1 MKYQQIPALIA
12 LILVAGITS
21 VQSQSL
27 LSRNVPHLAVN
38 NQRLDNVLEIL
49 SNNGDFYFSYSS
61 SIVKKDSL
69 VSFNVSNKTVR
80 DILTILFN
88 NTYEFRESGS
98 YIIIRKAPIRLIMV
112 TSKAVTEEKLYAVSG
127 YVYDEQSGT
136 AINEASI
143 YEKKLLASTLTNEKG
158 FFKLKLKSSKAS
170 SAELTISKEFYSDT
184 TVLIEPRHNQELS
197 ITLMPLENTA
207 ENVTISPQ
215 DLLLPDSLKPRFEED
230 ILHQLPVVR
239 KDTVI
244 VERTGVGRFLLSTK
258 QKVQSLNLKNFFTE
272 RPFQVSVV
280 PGVGTHGRIGA
291 QVVNNFSLNM
301 FGGYTAGTNGLEIGG
316 LFNIDKK
323 DVQYVQAAGLF
334 NAVGGQVRGVQVAG
348 INNTVLDSVKGVQA
362 SGIGNLVKGRMTGLQ
377 IGGIYNHVTD
387 SVKGMQAA
395 GIGNFARRKVS
406 GVQVAG
412 IMNFSNKS
420 TDGVQISGVI
430 NYSKK
435 LRGVQI
441 GLINI
446 ADTSSGYS
454 IGLINI
460 ILKGYHKLSISSNDV
475 LAINAAFKTGNSKL
489 YSILLAGLS
498 SGINSKIYSFG
509 YGLGSE
515 IPLTKQKNFSLN
527 PELTIQHLYLGSWE
541 YTNLLNRFS
550 LNLNFRINKYI
561 SLFAGPAYSVLLA
574 DQDRPFND
582 FRSPLEL
589 PGSHLNNIGRNVSGW
604 LGWNA
609 GINFF

>member
-1 MKYQQIPALIA
+1 
-12 LILVAGITS
+12 
-21 VQSQSL
+21 
-27 LSRNVPHLAVN
+27 
-38 NQRLDNVLEIL
+38 
-49 SNNGDFYFSYSS
+49 
-61 SIVKKDSL
+61 
-69 VSFNVSNKTVR
+69 
-80 DILTILFN
+80 
-88 NTYEFRESGS
+88 
-98 YIIIRKAPIRLIMV
+98 
-112 TSKAVTEEKLYAVSG
+112 
-127 YVYDEQSGT
+127 
-136 AINEASI
+136 
-143 YEKKLLASTLTNEKG
+143 
-158 FFKLKLKSSKAS
+158 
-170 SAELTISKEFYSDT
+170 LTISKEFYSDT

-207 ENVTISPQ
+207 ENITISPQ
-215 DLLLPDSLKPRFEED
+215 DLLLPDSLKPRFADD
-230 ILHQLPVVR
+230 ILHRLPVVR
-239 KDTVI
+239 KDTTV

-362 SGIGNLVKGRMTGLQ
+362 SGIGNLVKGKMTGLQ

-387 SVKGMQAA
+387 SVKGVQAA

-406 GVQVAG
+406 GMQISG

-430 NYSKK
+430 NYSKR

-460 ILKGYHKLSISSNDV
+460 VLKGYHKLSISTNEIMEV
-475 LAINAAFKTGNSKL
+475 NAAFKTGNSKL
-489 YSILLAGLS
+489 YSILLAGLNT
-498 SGINSKIYSFG
+498 GTTTKIYSVG

-515 IPLTKQKNFSLN
+515 LPLNKKKKFTIN
-527 PELTIQHLYLGSWE
+527 PELTSQNLYLGSWD
-541 YTNLLNRFS
+541 YTNILNRIS
-550 LNLNFRINKYI
+550 VNLNFKLNKYVSI
-561 SLFAGPAYSVLLA
+561 FAGPSYAVLIS
-574 DQDRPFND
+574 DQEKVFPGFQ
-582 FRSPLEL
+582 SPLL
-589 PGSHLNNIGRNVSGW
+589 LNGDRLNNIGRNVSGW
-604 LGWNA
+604 IGWTA

>member
-1 MKYQQIPALIA
+1 MKYFRFIA
-12 LILVAGITS
+12 LAGFVLFGGVIGINA
-21 VQSQSL
+21 QGL
-27 LSRNVPHLAVN
+27 LSRNVSQLNVN
-38 NQRLDNVLEIL
+38 AQRLDNVLEIL
-49 SNNGDFYFSYSS
+49 SNKGDFYFSYSS
-61 SIVKKDSL
+61 SVVKKDSI
-69 VSFNVSNKTVR
+69 VSLNVSNRSVK
-80 DILTILFN
+80 DILGLLFN

-112 TSKAVTEEKLYAVSG
+112 TSKAVTEEKQYAVSG

-136 AINEASI
+136 GINEATI
-143 YEKKLLASTLTNEKG
+143 YEKKLLASTLTNDKG
-158 FFKLKLKSSKAS
+158 FFKLRLKSGKAS

-184 TVLIEPRHNQELS
+184 TILIEPRHNQELS

-207 ENVTISPQ
+207 ENITISPQ
-215 DLLLPDSLKPRFEED
+215 DLLLPDSLKPRFADD
-230 ILHQLPVVR
+230 ILHRLPVVR
-239 KDTVI
+239 KDTTV

-258 QKVQSLNLKNFFTE
+258 QKVQSLNLKNFITQ

-301 FGGYTAGTNGLEIGG
+301 FGGYTAGTNGIEIGG

-334 NAVGGQVRGVQVAG
+334 NAVGGQVKGVQIAG

-362 SGIGNLVKGRMTGLQ
+362 SGIGNLVKGKMTGFQ
-377 IGGIYNHVTD
+377 VGGIYNHVTD

-395 GIGNFARRKVS
+395 GIGNFARKKVS

-430 NYSKK
+430 NYSKR

-475 LAINAAFKTGNSKL
+475 MDISAAFKTGNSKL
-489 YSILLAGLS
+489 YSILLAGIS
-498 SGINSKIYSFG
+498 SGVNSKIYSFG

-515 IPLTKQKNFSLN
+515 IPLTKRKNFSLS
-527 PELTIQHLYLGSWE
+527 PELTVQHLYLGSWE

-550 LNLNFRINKYI
+550 LNLNFKVNKYI
-561 SLFAGPAYSVLLA
+561 SLFAGPSYSVLLA
-574 DQDRPFND
+574 DQDSPFNG

-589 PGSHLNNIGRNVSGW
+589 PGNHLDNIGRNVSGW

>member
-1 MKYQQIPALIA
+1 MKYLQLITLAGFALF
-12 LILVAGITS
+12 AGVTS
-21 VQSQSL
+21 IKAQNL
-27 LSRNVPHLAVN
+27 LSRNVPQLSVSG
-38 NQRLDNVLEIL
+38 QRLDNVLEIL
-49 SNNGDFYFSYSS
+49 SNKGDFYFSYSS
-61 SIVKKDSL
+61 SVVKKDSL
-69 VSFNVSNKTVR
+69 VSLNISNKTVR
-80 DILTILFN
+80 EILNLLFN

-112 TSKAVTEEKLYAVSG
+112 TNKAVTEEKQYAVSG

-143 YEKKLLASTLTNEKG
+143 YEKKLLTSTLTDDKG
-158 FFKLKLKSSKAS
+158 FFRLRLKSGKAS

-207 ENVTISPQ
+207 ENITISPQ
-215 DLLLPDSLKPRFEED
+215 DLLLPDSLKPRFADD
-230 ILHQLPVVR
+230 ILHRLPVVR
-239 KDTVI
+239 KDTTV

-362 SGIGNLVKGRMTGLQ
+362 SGIGNLVKGKMTGLQ

-387 SVKGMQAA
+387 SVKGVQAA

-406 GVQVAG
+406 GMQISG

-430 NYSKK
+430 NYSKR

-460 ILKGYHKLSISSNDV
+460 VLKGYHKLSISTNEIMEV
-475 LAINAAFKTGNSKL
+475 NAAFKTGNSKL
-489 YSILLAGLS
+489 YSILLAGLNT
-498 SGINSKIYSFG
+498 GTTTKIYSVG

-515 IPLTKQKNFSLN
+515 LPLNKKKKFTIN
-527 PELTIQHLYLGSWE
+527 PELTSQNLYLGSWD
-541 YTNLLNRFS
+541 YTNILNRIS
-550 LNLNFRINKYI
+550 VNLNFKLNKYVSI
-561 SLFAGPAYSVLLA
+561 FAGPSYAVLIS
-574 DQDRPFND
+574 DQEKVFPGFQ
-582 FRSPLEL
+582 SPLL
-589 PGSHLNNIGRNVSGW
+589 LNGDRLNNIGRNVSGW
-604 LGWNA
+604 IGWTA